1 MRANLGIADGN
12 NGRGNAVADFL
23 STDQSVY
30 QTLLLDRPTS
40 DVLVVQLNRPQAAN
54 ALNTQMGRDILA
66 LFSNLI
72 LCLEN
77 PRCIVLTG
85 IGERAFCAG
94 GDLQERDGMSDADWQ
109 AQHAVFEQAFR
120 ALFECPIPVLAAV
133 NGAAYGGGCELAL
146 ACDFIYAADSARFA
160 QTETRLGII
169 PGGGGTQTLA
179 RAVGMARAKEIIF
192 TAGVFDAAQALSWG
206 MVNKVVPAGALMAEA
221 LATAKII
228 AGNAPIAVRQAKL
241 AISNGMEVDR
251 RTGYI
256 IEIAAYERCVP
267 TADRREGIS
276 AAREKR
282 PPTFTGR

>member
-1 MRANLGIADGN
+1 MAD
-12 NGRGNAVADFL
+12 AC

-30 QTLLLDRPTS
+30 KTLLLERPAN
-40 DVLVVQLNRPQAAN
+40 DVLLVKFNRPQAAN
-54 ALNTQMGRDILA
+54 ALDTQMGRDLLA
-66 LFSNLI
+66 LFSNLT
-72 LCLEN
+72 LRPDG

-85 IGERAFCAG
+85 VGERAFCGG
-94 GDLQERDGMSDADWQ
+94 GDLKERDGMSDADWQ
-109 AQHAVFEQAFR
+109 AQHVVFEQAFR
-120 ALFECPIPVLAAV
+120 ALFECPIPLLAAV

-160 QTETRLGII
+160 QPETHLGII

-192 TAGVFDAAQALSWG
+192 TAGTFDAAQALSWG
-206 MVNKVVPAGALMAEA
+206 MVNKIVPAERLMAEA
-221 LATAKII
+221 LATAALI

-251 RTGYI
+251 RSGYV

-276 AAREKR
+276 AARDKR